1 MKFEPKTEEQIEEL
15 DLLPDGIYEFSI
27 YSAED
32 KQSKS
37 GLPMIQLKL
46 EIYGNLLGTKY
57 IFDYLVSSNHPIT
70 QKKIRHFCYA
80 TGLEDLYELGEIS
93 SHHLMS
99 KSGKLILGIEDSE
112 KFRKKNKVIDYMA
125 FSKTD
130 PISFGKQNSDDKS
143 LIDDD
148 LPF

>member
-1 MKFEPKTEEQIEEL
+1 MKFEPKTEAQLEEL
-15 DLLPDGIYEFSI
+15 DLLPDGIYEFSV

-32 KQSKS
+32 KLSKS
-37 GLPMIQLKL
+37 GFPMIQLKL
-46 EIYGNLLGTKY
+46 EIYGNMLGTKY

-70 QKKIRHFCYA
+70 QKRIRHFCYA
-80 TGLEDLYELGEIS
+80 TGLADLYELGEIN

-112 KFRKKNKVIDYMA
+112 KFGKKNRVIDYLDS
-125 FSKTD
+125 SKAD
-130 PISFGKQNSDDKS
+130 SLSFNKQDSNEKS